1 MRLAL
6 QVLSL
11 VVSLVAA
18 WLWARASQQPP
29 PTAFEMRLTA
39 TGELDPGFQNWV
51 RSSARA
57 NSWAARCTAVAVVL
71 QATSGF
77 AT

>member
-1 MRLAL
+1 MRLTL
-6 QVLSL
+6 QLVSV

-18 WLWARASQQPP
+18 WLWARASRQPP
-29 PTAFEMRLTA
+29 PPNITWDGSIGQALEEWM
-39 TGELDPGFQNWV
+39 

-71 QATSGF
+71 QAAAVF
-77 AT
+77 